1 MTIHCEV
8 PLLGFC
14 AFSGTGKTT
23 LLTRLI
29 PLLRDEGL
37 RLGVIKHAHH
47 DFDIDHPGKD
57 SRRLRESGAEQMLIA
72 SRHRMAFIRECRGP
86 EREPRLA
93 ELLHCVDT
101 DALDLVLVEGFK
113 REPIP
118 KIELYR
124 PSLGKPLIHAADRH
138 VIAVASDAPINPVRD
153 LPLLD
158 LNRPEEIR
166 DFVTEWV
173 GAPAAARC
181 LAG

>member
-1 MTIHCEV
+1 MSIHCAV

-29 PLLRDEGL
+29 PLLRAEGL

-47 DFDIDHPGKD
+47 DFDIDQPGKD
-57 SRRLRESGAEQMLIA
+57 SRRLRDSGAEQMLIA

-101 DALDLVLVEGFK
+101 SALDLVLVEGFK

-118 KIELYR
+118 KIELHR
-124 PSLGKPLIHAADRH
+124 PSLDKPLIHAADRH
-138 VIAVASDAPINPVRD
+138 VIAIASDAPLTPLRAMPV
-153 LPLLD
+153 LD
-158 LNRPEEIR
+158 LNRPELIR
-166 DFVTEWV
+166 DFMLGWME
-173 GAPAAARC
+173 AARPVAR
-181 LAG
+181 AG

>member
-1 MTIHCEV
+1 MTIHCAV

-29 PLLRDEGL
+29 PLLRAEGL

-47 DFDIDHPGKD
+47 SFDIDQPGKD
-57 SRRLRESGAEQMLIA
+57 SQRLRESGAEQMLVA

-86 EREPRLA
+86 DREPRLA

-101 DALDLVLVEGFK
+101 SALDLVLVEGFK
-113 REPIP
+113 RERIA
-118 KIELYR
+118 KIELHR

-138 VIAVASDAPINPVRD
+138 VIAIASDAPLTPVRD
-153 LPLLD
+153 LPVLD
-158 LNRPEEIR
+158 LNRPELIR
-166 DFVTEWV
+166 DFVLGWM
-173 GAPAAARC
+173 AAARPV
-181 LAG
+181 ARTG

>member
-1 MTIHCEV
+1 MTIHCDV

-23 LLTRLI
+23 LLTKLI
-29 PLLRDEGL
+29 PLLRAEGL

-47 DFDIDHPGKD
+47 SFDIDQPGKD

-72 SRHRMAFIRECRGP
+72 SRHRMAFIRECKGP

-101 DALDLVLVEGFK
+101 GALDLVLVEGFK

-118 KIELYR
+118 KIELHR

-138 VIAVASDAPINPVRD
+138 VIAIASDAPLMPLRD
-153 LPLLD
+153 LPVLA
-158 LNRPEEIR
+158 LNRPELIL
-166 DFVTEWV
+166 DFVLRWM
-173 GAPAAARC
+173 AAARPVAR
-181 LAG
+181 AG

>member
-1 MTIHCEV
+1 MSIHCAV

-29 PLLRDEGL
+29 PLLRAEGL

-47 DFDIDHPGKD
+47 DFDIDQPGKD
-57 SRRLRESGAEQMLIA
+57 SRRLRDSGAEQMLIA

-86 EREPRLA
+86 EREPRLS

-101 DALDLVLVEGFK
+101 SALDLVLVEGFK

-118 KIELYR
+118 KIELHR
-124 PSLGKPLIHAADRH
+124 PVLGHPFIHARDHH
-138 VIAVASDAPINPVRD
+138 VIAVASDATLSLTRD
-153 LPLLD
+153 IPLLD
-158 LNRPEEIR
+158 LNDPADVASFIIERTGI
-166 DFVTEWV
+166 
-173 GAPAAARC
+173 GAC
-181 LAG
+181 LARAV

>member
-1 MTIHCEV
+1 MTIHCDV

-29 PLLRDEGL
+29 PLLRAEGL

-72 SRHRMAFIRECRGP
+72 SRHRMAFIRECNGP

-113 REPIP
+113 REPIA
-118 KIELYR
+118 KIELHR

-138 VIAVASDAPINPVRD
+138 VIAVASDAPVTLVRD

-158 LNRPEEIR
+158 LNCPEAIL
-166 DFVTEWV
+166 DFVLSWMATPVAAHRRV
-173 GAPAAARC
+173 G
-181 LAG
+181 

>member
-1 MTIHCEV
+1 MSIHCDV

-29 PLLRDEGL
+29 PLLRAEGL

-47 DFDIDHPGKD
+47 DFDIDQPGKD
-57 SRRLRESGAEQMLIA
+57 SRRLRDSGAEQMLIA
-72 SRHRMAFIRECRGP
+72 SRHRMAFIRECKGP

-101 DALDLVLVEGFK
+101 RALDLVLVEGFK

-118 KIELYR
+118 KIELHR

-138 VIAVASDAPINPVRD
+138 VIAIASDAPLTPLRAMPV
-153 LPLLD
+153 LD
-158 LNRPEEIR
+158 LNRPELIR
-166 DFVTEWV
+166 DFVLGWME
-173 GAPAAARC
+173 AARPVAR
-181 LAG
+181 AG

>member
-1 MTIHCEV
+1 MTIHCDV

-23 LLTRLI
+23 LLTKLI
-29 PLLRDEGL
+29 PLLRAEGL

-47 DFDIDHPGKD
+47 SFDIDQPGKD

-72 SRHRMAFIRECRGP
+72 SRHRMAFIRECKGP

-101 DALDLVLVEGFK
+101 GALDLVLVEGFK

-118 KIELYR
+118 KIELHR

-138 VIAVASDAPINPVRD
+138 VIAIASDAPLMPLRD
-153 LPLLD
+153 LPVLA
-158 LNRPEEIR
+158 LNRPELILE
-166 DFVTEWV
+166 FVLRWM
-173 GAPAAARC
+173 AAARPVAR
-181 LAG
+181 AG

>member
-1 MTIHCEV
+1 MSIHCAV

-29 PLLRDEGL
+29 PLLRAEGL

-47 DFDIDHPGKD
+47 DFDIDQPGKD
-57 SRRLRESGAEQMLIA
+57 SHRLRDSGAEQMLIA

-86 EREPRLA
+86 ERKPRLA

-101 DALDLVLVEGFK
+101 SALDLVLVEGFK

-118 KIELYR
+118 KIELHR
-124 PSLGKPLIHAADRH
+124 AELGKPFLYPQDPHIIALATNADAVPEDAAGIPH
-138 VIAVASDAPINPVRD
+138 
-153 LPLLD
+153 LPLQEPKRIVEFIL
-158 LNRPEEIR
+158 
-166 DFVTEWV
+166 
-173 GAPAAARC
+173 ARVVS
-181 LAG
+181 LPG

>member
-1 MTIHCEV
+1 MTIHCDR

-29 PLLRDEGL
+29 PLLRAEGL

-47 DFDIDHPGKD
+47 NFDIDQPGKD
-57 SRRLRESGAEQMLIA
+57 SLRLRQSGAEQMLIA
-72 SRHRMAFIRECRGP
+72 SRHRMAFIRECTGP

-93 ELLHCVDT
+93 ELIHCVDT
-101 DALDLVLVEGFK
+101 RALDLVLVEGFK

-118 KIELYR
+118 KIELHR

-138 VIAVASDAPINPVRD
+138 VIAVAADAPLTPVRD
-153 LPLLD
+153 LPVLD
-158 LNRPEEIR
+158 LNRPETIL
-166 DFVTEWV
+166 DFVLSWMATSDSL
-173 GAPAAARC
+173 AR
-181 LAG
+181 AG